1 VSTDLIVAGA
11 MEQARKFVLR
21 VAVVA
26 IVVFVALASVPW
38 VLWWALR

>member
-1 VSTDLIVAGA
+1 VSTDWIVAGA
-11 MEQARKFVLR
+11 MEQARKFVLW

-26 IVVFVALASVPW
+26 IVVGGALASVPW